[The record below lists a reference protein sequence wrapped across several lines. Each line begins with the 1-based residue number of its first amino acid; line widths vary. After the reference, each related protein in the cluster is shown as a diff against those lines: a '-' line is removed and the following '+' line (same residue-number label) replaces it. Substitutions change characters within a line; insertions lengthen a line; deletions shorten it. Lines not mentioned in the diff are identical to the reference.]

1 MCCVDQIR
9 SKLNVK
15 YEITCWKEQTI
26 ELNRESF
33 EISENRE
40 KQCGQ
45 MKFHV
50 KQNSWQRKYTVVRRQ
65 RKYKRE
71 WELSCNGS
79 HQYRM
84 LHDRMF
90 HVKQVRYKRKQP
102 TIASKRMDLQKTRLN
117 NEKGFWKRKRQ
128 SRKTYSICGMISK
141 QERLYI
147 GYGRL
152 QIPCGKPHVSRGTNG
167 YSCVMIA
174 GDDI

>member
-33 EISENRE
+33 EISENKE

-45 MKFHV
+45 LKFHV

-65 RKYKRE
+65 RKCKRE
-71 WELSCNGS
+71 WKLSCNGS

-84 LHDRMF
+84 FHDRMF
-90 HVKQVRYKRKQP
+90 HVKQVRYKRKRP
-102 TIASKRMDLQKTRLN
+102 TTVSKRMDLQRRGWIMKKDS
-117 NEKGFWKRKRQ
+117 EKGNDKVGKHTQYVEWSPNRKDC
-128 SRKTYSICGMISK
+128 I
-141 QERLYI
+141 
-147 GYGRL
+147 
-152 QIPCGKPHVSRGTNG
+152 
-167 YSCVMIA
+167 
-174 GDDI
+174 